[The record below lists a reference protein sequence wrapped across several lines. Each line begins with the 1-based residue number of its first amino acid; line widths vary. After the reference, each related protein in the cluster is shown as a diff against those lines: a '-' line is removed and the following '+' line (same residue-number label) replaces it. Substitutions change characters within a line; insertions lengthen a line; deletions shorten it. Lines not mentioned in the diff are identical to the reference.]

1 MRPVIK
7 TAKRYFNAD
16 TATPKQLTIDST
28 KNQLKLFRRISVI
41 TDVAIE

>member
-7 TAKRYFNAD
+7 VAKKGFDIRSASVKD
-16 TATPKQLTIDST
+16 LTIDST

-41 TDVAIE
+41 TDVPV